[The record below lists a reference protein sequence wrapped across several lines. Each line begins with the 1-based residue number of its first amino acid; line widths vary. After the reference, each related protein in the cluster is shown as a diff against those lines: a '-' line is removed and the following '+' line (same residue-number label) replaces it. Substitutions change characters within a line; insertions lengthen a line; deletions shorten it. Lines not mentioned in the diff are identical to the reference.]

1 MNLQRT
7 IIILFVNLAWW
18 LMAFL
23 WSNQPLALAGEV
35 PLVYP
40 NNWPEVR
47 AWPASSTLVISN
59 RGGTLLSQGSYQLR
73 PIASLTKLVTAL
85 VVLDTHPNWSAEYT
99 LKNED
104 QRYGNIIYIYPGE
117 VVTVKDLWVASLLAS
132 DNTATEALIQA
143 VGLNDEMYPQKVEEL
158 AKKLNINSDLR
169 LIEPTGLNP
178 DNQASARAMATIVN
192 AALSQPD
199 IQKTLLLDKYEIITQ
214 KGRRQLVTNTDG
226 FIQGSVAIPDSWQI
240 LGGKTGY
247 LDEAGYCFAALWR
260 NDQGEELVTVVL
272 GAPTK
277 EGRFTITKDLL
288 DYITEKYY

>member
-85 VVLDTHPNWSAEYT
+85 IVLDTHPNWSAEYT

-288 DYITEKYY
+288 DFITEKYY

>member
-85 VVLDTHPNWSAEYT
+85 IVLDTHPNWSAEYT

-143 VGLNDEMYPQKVEEL
+143 VGLNDEMYHQKVEEL

>member
-85 VVLDTHPNWSAEYT
+85 IVLDTHPNWSAEYT

-247 LDEAGYCFAALWR
+247 LDKAGYCFAALWR

>member
-1 MNLQRT
+1 MDSQRT

-18 LMAFL
+18 LIAFL
-23 WSNQPLALAGEV
+23 WSSQPLALAGEV
-35 PLVYP
+35 PLIYP
-40 NNWPEVR
+40 NNWPEIKV
-47 AWPASSTLVISN
+47 WPASSTLVISN
-59 RGGTLLSQGSYQLR
+59 KEGVLLSQGSYQSR

-85 VVLDTHPNWSAEYT
+85 IVLDAHPNWSAKYT

-104 QRYGNIIYIYPGE
+104 QRYGNIIYVYPGE

-199 IQKTLLLDKYEIITQ
+199 IKETLLLDKYEIITQ

-277 EGRFTITKDLL
+277 EGGLL
-288 DYITEKYY
+288 LLKIY

>member
-40 NNWPEVR
+40 NNWPEIR
-47 AWPASSTLVISN
+47 TWPASSTLVISSK
-59 RGGTLLSQGSYQLR
+59 GGTLLSQGSYQLR

-85 VVLDTHPNWSAEYT
+85 IVLDTHPNWSAEYT

>member
-1 MNLQRT
+1 MDSQRT

-18 LMAFL
+18 LIAFL
-23 WSNQPLALAGEV
+23 WSSQPLALAGEV
-35 PLVYP
+35 PLIYP
-40 NNWPEVR
+40 NNWPEVKI
-47 AWPASSTLVISN
+47 WPASSTLVISN
-59 RGGTLLSQGSYQLR
+59 KEGVLLSQGSYQPR

-85 VVLDTHPNWSAEYT
+85 IVLDAHPNWSAKYT

-104 QRYGNIIYIYPGE
+104 QRYGNIIYVYPGE

-143 VGLNDEMYPQKVEEL
+143 VGLNDEIYYQKVEEL
-158 AKKLNINSDLR
+158 AKKLNIDSDLR

-178 DNQASARAMATIVN
+178 DNQASARAMAIIVN

-199 IQKTLLLDKYEIITQ
+199 IKETLLLDKYEIITQ
-214 KGRRQLVTNTDG
+214 KGRRQLVTNTDS
-226 FIQGSVAIPDSWQI
+226 FIRGSVAVPDSWQL

-260 NDQGEELVTVVL
+260 NDLGEELVTVVL

>member
-85 VVLDTHPNWSAEYT
+85 IVLDTHPNWSAEYT

>member
-1 MNLQRT
+1 MDSQRT

-18 LMAFL
+18 LIAFL
-23 WSNQPLALAGEV
+23 WSSQPLALAGEV
-35 PLVYP
+35 PLIYP
-40 NNWPEVR
+40 NNWPEIKV
-47 AWPASSTLVISN
+47 WPASSTLVISN
-59 RGGTLLSQGSYQLR
+59 KEGVLLSQGSYQSR

-85 VVLDTHPNWSAEYT
+85 IVLDAHPNWSAKYT

-104 QRYGNIIYIYPGE
+104 QRYGNIIYVYPGE

-143 VGLNDEMYPQKVEEL
+143 VGLNDEIYCQKVEEL
-158 AKKLNINSDLR
+158 AKKLNIDSDLR

-178 DNQASARAMATIVN
+178 DNQASARAMAIIVN

-199 IQKTLLLDKYEIITQ
+199 IKETLLLGKYEIVTQ
-214 KGRRQLVTNTDG
+214 KGRRQLVTNTDS
-226 FIQGSVAIPDSWQI
+226 FIRGSVAVPDSWQL

-260 NDQGEELVTVVL
+260 NDLGEELVTVVL

>member
-35 PLVYP
+35 PLAYP
-40 NNWPEVR
+40 NNWPEIR
-47 AWPASSTLVISN
+47 TWPASSTLVISSK
-59 RGGTLLSQGSYQLR
+59 GGTLLSQGSYQLR

-85 VVLDTHPNWSAEYT
+85 IVLDTHPNWSAEYT

-143 VGLNDEMYPQKVEEL
+143 VGLNDEVYPQKVEEL

>member
-1 MNLQRT
+1 MDSQRT

-18 LMAFL
+18 LIAFL
-23 WSNQPLALAGEV
+23 WSSQPLALAGEV
-35 PLVYP
+35 PLIYP
-40 NNWPEVR
+40 NNWPEVKI
-47 AWPASSTLVISN
+47 WPASSTLVISN
-59 RGGTLLSQGSYQLR
+59 KEGVLLSQGSYQPR

-85 VVLDTHPNWSAEYT
+85 IVLDAHPNWSAKYT

-104 QRYGNIIYIYPGE
+104 QRYGNIVYVYPGE

-143 VGLNDEMYPQKVEEL
+143 VGLNDEIYYQKVEEL
-158 AKKLNINSDLR
+158 AKKLNIDSDFR

-178 DNQASARAMATIVN
+178 DNQASARAMAIIVN

-199 IQKTLLLDKYEIITQ
+199 IKETLLLGKYEIVTQ
-214 KGRRQLVTNTDG
+214 KGRRQLVTNTDS
-226 FIQGSVAIPDSWQI
+226 FIRGSVAVPDSWQL

-260 NDQGEELVTVVL
+260 NDLGEELVTVVL

>member
-1 MNLQRT
+1 
-7 IIILFVNLAWW
+7 
-18 LMAFL
+18 
-23 WSNQPLALAGEV
+23 V
-35 PLVYP
+35 PLIYP
-40 NNWPEVR
+40 NNWPEVKV
-47 AWPASSTLVISN
+47 WPASSTLVISN
-59 RGGTLLSQGSYQLR
+59 KEGVLLSQGSYQSR

-85 VVLDTHPNWSAEYT
+85 IVLDAHPNWSAKYT

-104 QRYGNIIYIYPGE
+104 QRYGNIIYVYPGE

-143 VGLNDEMYPQKVEEL
+143 VGLNDEIYYQKVEEL
-158 AKKLNINSDLR
+158 AKKLNIDSDLR

-178 DNQASARAMATIVN
+178 DNQASARAMAIIVN

-199 IQKTLLLDKYEIITQ
+199 IKETLLLDKYEIITQ
-214 KGRRQLVTNTDG
+214 KGRRQLVTNTDS
-226 FIQGSVAIPDSWQI
+226 FIRGSVAVPDSWQL

-260 NDQGEELVTVVL
+260 NDLGEELVTVVL

>member
-1 MNLQRT
+1 M
-7 IIILFVNLAWW
+7 
-18 LMAFL
+18 
-23 WSNQPLALAGEV
+23 PLI
-35 PLVYP
+35 YP
-40 NNWPEVR
+40 NNWPEVKV
-47 AWPASSTLVISN
+47 WPASSTLVISN
-59 RGGTLLSQGSYQLR
+59 KEGVLLSQGSYQPR

-85 VVLDTHPNWSAEYT
+85 IVLDAHPNWSAKYT

-104 QRYGNIIYIYPGE
+104 QRYGNIVYVYPGE

-143 VGLNDEMYPQKVEEL
+143 VGLNDEIYYQKVEEL
-158 AKKLNINSDLR
+158 AKKLNIDSDLR

-178 DNQASARAMATIVN
+178 DNQASARAMAIIVN

-199 IQKTLLLDKYEIITQ
+199 IKETLLLGKYEIVTQ
-214 KGRRQLVTNTDG
+214 KGRRQLVTNTDS
-226 FIQGSVAIPDSWQI
+226 FIRGSVAVPDSWQL

-260 NDQGEELVTVVL
+260 NDLWEELVTVVL

-277 EGRFTITKDLL
+277 EGRFTITKYLL